1 MDELILDLP
10 AASPPAPPGSR
21 LSYSSLSTYET
32 CGLQYKLRYLDRLPV
47 RPSPILSFGNSLH
60 EALRRWY
67 NQPVPVPP
75 PVEEL
80 LAHLDDVWDESQF
93 PSAAASRTYKD
104 HGRQVLTAFHEAN
117 APSFRIPVALEQRF
131 EIDVEGV
138 KVSGV
143 IDRMDRHPDGTYEI
157 IDYKTNRRLPPL
169 SRVEKDLQLS
179 IYYLAAWE
187 VWGIR
192 PDKLTLYFLLP
203 GQPLSG
209 VRTPEDAAATRER
222 ILRVAEQIRG
232 GDFAPRDNPLCNWCD
247 FQARCPLYSHMLA
260 PPPEDGETGIQPLVD
275 EWIGRKKRMLAD
287 WRRLEE
293 IAPLIH
299 EYCERNGLQRV
310 FGKGGSITRFERAGD
325 TFDPALVRDAL
336 PPEMLEQV
344 IRVDDAAVGELL
356 AGDLPD
362 EIRARIEE
370 ARASEATWS
379 LRLREDR
386 KR

>member
-10 AASPPAPPGSR
+10 AAAPPAPPGSR

-32 CGLQYKLRYLDRLPV
+32 CGLQYKFRYLDKLPS

-75 PVEEL
+75 PVEEM

-93 PSAAASRTYKD
+93 PNPAANRSYKD
-104 HGRQVLTAFHEAN
+104 HGRQVLTAFHQAN
-117 APSFRIPVALEQRF
+117 APSFQIPVALEQRF

-169 SRVEKDLQLS
+169 SRIEQDLQLS
-179 IYYLAAWE
+179 IYYMAAWE

-209 VRTPEDAAATRER
+209 IRTPQDAVAVRER

-232 GDFAPRDNPLCNWCD
+232 GNFAPRDNPLCNWCD
-247 FQARCPLYSHMLA
+247 FQPRCPLWSHQYG
-260 PPPEDGETGIQPLVD
+260 PPGDADAGIQPLVD
-275 EWIGRKKRMLAD
+275 EWIGRKKRMLQD

-293 IAPLIH
+293 IAPAIH
-299 EYCERNGLQRV
+299 EHCEQNDLQRL
-310 FGKGGSITRFERAGD
+310 FGKGGSVTRFSRAGD
-325 TFDPALVRDAL
+325 TFDPAAVRDAL
-336 PPEMLEQV
+336 TPDLLD
-344 IRVDDAAVGELL
+344 RVLRIDDAAVGDLL

-362 EIRARIEE
+362 EVRARIEQ
-370 ARASEATWS
+370 ARVERAVWA